1 METVNPTWQQLLVEA
16 VMTPGKISA
25 AYSRFWNYSSGNQM
39 LALWQCAARGIEAGP
54 IASFMHWKDLGRS
67 VRKGEKAIA
76 LCMPVTIKCKGED
89 KPANA
94 PEGDK
99 PATFTKFIYRNNWFV
114 LSQTNGAEYVPEP
127 MPGWDEATALAA
139 LNVRRVPFS
148 LPDGN
153 CQGYAFE
160 RSIAVSPVAALPHK
174 TTFHELA
181 HICLGHTAEG
191 QLTDSE
197 HTPRTLREVEAEA
210 VALICIE
217 SLGLPGAEFSR
228 GYIQAHLCDAE
239 IPERSAQR
247 IFKAA
252 DQILKAGRATTE
264 ATASE

>member
-16 VMTPGKISA
+16 VMTPGKIST

-39 LALWQCAARGIEAGP
+39 LALWQCAARGIEVGP
-54 IASFMHWKDLGRS
+54 IASFMHWKELGRY

-76 LCMPVTIKCKGED
+76 LCMPVTIKAKGD
-89 KPANA
+89 KVADA
-94 PEGDK
+94 PEGNA
-99 PATFTKFIYRNNWFV
+99 PATFTKFIYRNNWFA
-114 LSQTNGAEYVPEP
+114 LSQTDGAEYTPEP
-127 MPGWDEATALAA
+127 IPGWDEAIALAA
-139 LNVRRVPFS
+139 LDVQRVLFA

-153 CQGYAFE
+153 CQGYATG
-160 RSIAVSPVAALPHK
+160 RTIAVSPVAALPHK
-174 TTFHELA
+174 TTFHEIA
-181 HICLGHTAEG
+181 HVVIGHTSEG
-191 QLTDSE
+191 LLTDSE

-228 GYIQAHLCDAE
+228 GYIQAHLCDSE

-252 DQILKAGRATTE
+252 DSILKAGRATTE
-264 ATASE
+264 ASASE